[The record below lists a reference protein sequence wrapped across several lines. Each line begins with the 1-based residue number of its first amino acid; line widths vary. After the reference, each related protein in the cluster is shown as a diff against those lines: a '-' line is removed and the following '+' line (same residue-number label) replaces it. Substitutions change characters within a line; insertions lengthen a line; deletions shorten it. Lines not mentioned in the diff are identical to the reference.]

1 MIWFPHKL
9 SQSHSNNKDIS
20 FSSYANCPGTSQ
32 SSRERYDLETVDQLH
47 MVNSLSQEV
56 PKIENRIENRAV
68 LNPSIPRVLWEVAMA
83 DPKLSAAI

>member
-9 SQSHSNNKDIS
+9 SQSHNKDIS

-32 SSRERYDLETVDQLH
+32 SSWERYDLETVDQLH
-47 MVNSLSQEV
+47 MVNSLLQEEV

>member
-9 SQSHSNNKDIS
+9 SQSHSDNKDIS

-47 MVNSLSQEV
+47 MVNSLLQEEV
-56 PKIENRIENRAV
+56 PKIENRAV

>member
-9 SQSHSNNKDIS
+9 SQSHSDNKDIS

-47 MVNSLSQEV
+47 MVNSLLQEEV
-56 PKIENRIENRAV
+56 PKIENRAV
-68 LNPSIPRVLWEVAMA
+68 LNPSIPRVLCEVAMA

>member
-1 MIWFPHKL
+1 MIWLPHKL
-9 SQSHSNNKDIS
+9 SQSHSDNKDIS

-47 MVNSLSQEV
+47 MVNSLLQEEV
-56 PKIENRIENRAV
+56 PKIENRAV